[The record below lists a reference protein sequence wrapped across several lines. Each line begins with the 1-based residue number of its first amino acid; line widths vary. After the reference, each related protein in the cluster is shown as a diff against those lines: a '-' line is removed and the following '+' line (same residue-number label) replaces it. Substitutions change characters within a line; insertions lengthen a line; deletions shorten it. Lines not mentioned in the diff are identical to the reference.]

1 MAEAVPSG
9 HGSGSKG
16 RPPIELDED
25 NVKYLLSLGFS
36 NQKSLKFWE

>member
-9 HGSGSKG
+9 HGFGSKG

-25 NVKYLLSLGFS
+25 NVQYLLSLGFS
-36 NQKSLKFWE
+36 NSIVTKI